1 MKKLGFLVALLA
13 AIFTMQAKA
22 GSDILSL
29 NPDELRQLELDSIPP
44 WPAEVVLSGT
54 NEHWQKVLHEGEVVV
69 ALYEAMPALIAI
81 SEPYP
86 YDEFVQVLQGEV
98 TLTPIK
104 GGKQTYRVGE
114 SFTVPKGWMGTW
126 DMPVKYREMIVI
138 ETKAWEKSE
147 SVLAY
152 LFSGKTKP
160 PEANPELL
168 SLNPGQLRKH
178 ALDSIPPWPPEAVIK
193 GTNEHWQKELY
204 RGEVAVT
211 IYESMPALLD
221 VSDPFP
227 YDEYVFVLEGEV
239 TLTSLEGGKQ
249 THRQGDSFLVPKGW
263 RGTWDMPVKYREM
276 IVVETK
282 AWVASGE

>member
-1 MKKLGFLVALLA
+1 MKGFCFLIVLVAV
-13 AIFTMQAKA
+13 IVGNQVQA

-69 ALYEAMPALIAI
+69 ALYEAMPALIDI

-104 GGKQTYRVGE
+104 GEKQTYGVGE

-126 DMPVKYREMIVI
+126 DMPVKFREMIVI

-147 SVLAY
+147 SILGA
-152 LFSGKTKP
+152 LFGGKTMPAKADP
-160 PEANPELL
+160 GVL
-168 SLNPGQLRKH
+168 SLKPDQMRELK
-178 ALDSIPPWPPEAVIK
+178 LDSIPPWPPETVIK
-193 GTNEHWQKELY
+193 GTNEHWQKELH
-204 RGEVAVT
+204 RGEVSVT

-227 YDEYVFVLEGEV
+227 YDEYVHVLEGEV

-249 THRQGDSFLVPKGW
+249 THREGDSFLVPKGW

-282 AWVASGE
+282 AWEASGE

>member
-1 MKKLGFLVALLA
+1 
-13 AIFTMQAKA
+13 
-22 GSDILSL
+22 
-29 NPDELRQLELDSIPP
+29 
-44 WPAEVVLSGT
+44 
-54 NEHWQKVLHEGEVVV
+54 
-69 ALYEAMPALIAI
+69 MPALIDI

-98 TLTPIK
+98 TLTPVK
-104 GGKQTYRVGE
+104 GEKQTYRVGE
-114 SFTVPKGWMGTW
+114 NFTVPKGWMGTW

-138 ETKAWEKSE
+138 ETKAWGKSE
-147 SVLAY
+147 SVMAY

-160 PEANPELL
+160 PKANPELL

-178 ALDSIPPWPPEAVIK
+178 TLESIPPWPPGAVIN

-204 RGEVAVT
+204 RSEVAVT

-227 YDEYVFVLEGEV
+227 YDEYVLVLEGEV
-239 TLTSLEGGKQ
+239 TLTSPDGGKQ
-249 THRQGDSFLVPKGW
+249 THREGDSFLVPKGW
-263 RGTWDMPVKYREM
+263 HGTWDMPVKYREM